1 MREVVAVLQEPFT
14 NRILQKIM
22 REQFHCSYHSRM
34 RNAAKGCAI
43 IVCLLFIGCGGLP
56 QDPSCAITA
65 IHISPATATAD
76 HTAASPGNAQHFDA
90 FETNASNGC
99 MFQASALQHATW
111 TLSDAVN
118 AEIGNQ
124 QNVNYGTAT
133 CINAAPAPITVTAT
147 VPTGN
152 GSNVSATATLT
163 CN

>member
-1 MREVVAVLQEPFT
+1 MIQHMKKAATGLAVIF
-14 NRILQKIM
+14 
-22 REQFHCSYHSRM
+22 CS
-34 RNAAKGCAI
+34 
-43 IVCLLFIGCGGLP
+43 LLIGCGGSP
-56 QDPSCAITA
+56 HDTSCAITA
-65 IHISPATATAD
+65 IKVFPATAAID

-90 FETNASNGC
+90 FETAASNGC
-99 MFQASALQHATW
+99 SFTFNALANATW

-118 AEIGNQ
+118 AEVGNQ

-163 CN
+163 CK